1 MAIAKVY
8 GLHARDQYGA
18 TAGDRVDWV
27 GDTIKTSLHTSTYVP
42 NQDTH
47 DYFDDATNELT
58 TAGGYTAGG
67 VTLAGKTL
75 TYDTASDEARLDA
88 NDAQWTSASFTARI
102 AVVWKDSA
110 GASSTDHLM
119 SYVDFQGDETVSSGT
134 FTIQW
139 ASNGVIV
146 LDVT

>member
-8 GLHARDQYGA
+8 GLHARDQYGT
-18 TAGDRVDWV
+18 TAASRIDWV
-27 GDTIKTSLHTSTYVP
+27 TDTIKTALTTSSHTLD
-42 NQDTH
+42 QDAH
-47 DYFDDATNELT
+47 DFFTDLTNEV
-58 TAGGYTAGG
+58 AGTGYTAGG

-88 NDAQWTSASFTARI
+88 NDAAWTTATFTARH
-102 AVVWKDSA
+102 AHTYKDTGS
-110 GASSTDHLM
+110 GATSHLM
-119 SYVDFQGDETVSSGT
+119 SYVDFEGNETVTAGT

-146 LDVT
+146 SDVS